1 VSIAVKALER
11 ERNKLLNDL
20 NEYDRPDVRRLQDK
34 ARDARKALADAEAL
48 ERTARDKVA
57 AKEAEVAELNAAI
70 HRLNG
75 TRPIADRPQA

>member
-1 VSIAVKALER
+1 MSIAVKAIEAQR
-11 ERNKLLNDL
+11 DKLLHDL
-20 NEYDRPDVRRLQDK
+20 EEYDRDDVRRLQDK
-34 ARDARKALADAEAL
+34 TRDARKALADAEAL

-57 AKEAEVAELNAAI
+57 AKEADVAELNAAI